1 MGKKLVKVLA
11 EFKGQKGKCGLWTI
25 EIMVPNNG
33 IEIRG
38 FGVPGPALT
47 VPITG
52 PSHQSSKSS
61 SQTSVLVCMTVTT

>member
-1 MGKKLVKVLA
+1 MGKKLVKILA

-25 EIMVPNNG
+25 EVMVPNNG

-47 VPITG
+47 DPLVHHISPVSQALK
-52 PSHQSSKSS
+52 PLSSF
-61 SQTSVLVCMTVTT
+61 V

>member
-1 MGKKLVKVLA
+1 MGKKLVKILA

-47 VPITG
+47 DSIG
-52 PSHQSSKSS
+52 PSHQSG
-61 SQTSVLVCMTVTT
+61 